1 MSERDEERFFAM
13 ERLDECLALRKEVA
27 VLREKLKETD
37 KYCQRVIES
46 IRQFLRANAY
56 TDDMKKLVIIG
67 SGVLVTSVA
76 VPLLYPYLIIRV
88 LILAGLLAKLE
99 SRKPM
104 PREE

>member
-56 TDDMKKLVIIG
+56 TDDMKKLVRMFEEMHM
-67 SGVLVTSVA
+67 
-76 VPLLYPYLIIRV
+76 PLLYTLHGRYEPKEEENEKCLVAISQE
-88 LILAGLLAKLE
+88 KE
-99 SRKPM
+99 SS
-104 PREE
+104 

>member
-1 MSERDEERFFAM
+1 MNERDEERFFAM

-56 TDDMKKLVIIG
+56 TDDMEKLVRMFEEMYMPSLYTPHG
-67 SGVLVTSVA
+67 WYELKEEENEKCLVAISQE
-76 VPLLYPYLIIRV
+76 
-88 LILAGLLAKLE
+88 KE
-99 SRKPM
+99 SS
-104 PREE
+104 

>member
-37 KYCQRVIES
+37 KYCQRAIES

-56 TDDMKKLVIIG
+56 TDDMKKLVRMFEEMYM
-67 SGVLVTSVA
+67 
-76 VPLLYPYLIIRV
+76 PLLYTPHGWYEPKEEENEKCLVAISQE
-88 LILAGLLAKLE
+88 KE
-99 SRKPM
+99 SS
-104 PREE
+104 